1 MVEYAVKSRT
11 ATIQSAVP
19 LTEEERSLI
28 QAKLE
33 ARYGGVLYYR
43 WEVEPSLLAGVR
55 IQVGDDV
62 KDGSVRSRI
71 DRLVAMARTL
81 SN

>member
-1 MVEYAVKSRT
+1 MPPEGGD
-11 ATIQSAVP
+11 
-19 LTEEERSLI
+19 I
-28 QAKLE
+28 QADAVIVVPVHQDDV
-33 ARYGGVLYYR
+33 ARQRGNGGADGGALYYR

-71 DRLVAMARTL
+71 DRLAAMARTL